1 MKARQDYLPRE
12 KLDKYLNTNP
22 SSSLSSLVPRGMTED
37 ELTAE
42 FTRKFESVGVCVIF
56 LLRYVSI
63 EKEKTGTIY
72 SETFITGIPCSVG
85 GLYCIETSIGKFS
98 NFLSNLYLS
107 DTAMKQT
114 LANDPLVSELFM
126 QVSLYLCKCW
136 DQNNDER
143 REHYDHYNH

>member
-1 MKARQDYLPRE
+1 MLPLKMK
-12 KLDKYLNTNP
+12 
-22 SSSLSSLVPRGMTED
+22 S
-37 ELTAE
+37 
-42 FTRKFESVGVCVIF
+42 
-56 LLRYVSI
+56 
-63 EKEKTGTIY
+63 
-72 SETFITGIPCSVG
+72 SETYYHRDPCLVG
-85 GLYCIETSIGKFS
+85 ALYNIETSVSRFS
-98 NFLSNLYLS
+98 NLLSNLYLS